1 MSNSDIL
8 NRGLSLVAQAVQA
21 DNNGDLH
28 AALKLYT
35 LGIECFMSM
44 MRSYD
49 NPTVVNKL
57 KPKVAE
63 YLTRCEQIAAELNP
77 PQKQPQLKQQHKQ
90 HIADHQIV
98 EEMAFPTP
106 PDSFD
111 SEPPSSTSS
120 STAAR
125 RR

>member
-8 NRGLSLVAQAVQA
+8 NRGLALVAQAVQA

-77 PQKQPQLKQQHKQ
+77 PVKQPVHQQQHKEPV
-90 HIADHQIV
+90 ADRQVV

-111 SEPPSSTSS
+111 SHPASSVG
-120 STAAR
+120 R